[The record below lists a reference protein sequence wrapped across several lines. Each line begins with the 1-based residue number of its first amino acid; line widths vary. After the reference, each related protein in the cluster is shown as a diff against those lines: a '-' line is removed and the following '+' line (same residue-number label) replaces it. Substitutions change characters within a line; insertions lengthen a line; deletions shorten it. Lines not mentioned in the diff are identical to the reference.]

1 MIGSGVN
8 RAIHCK
14 HLRIIPL
21 RSVRARNKYEQL
33 AHGQRTAKKHT
44 SKQFVQFAA
53 PLINPITFDIDFE
66 WLSLAGAAASTRSNH
81 AGTIARTTEKPINR
95 VRVRASFWH
104 MSRQACRTCATGPI
118 SASVDSRCTPV
129 ECYRQAD
136 NRCHHLHANALP
148 SLSRS
153 LARSLFLLA
162 VCVYLP
168 TVRAGVSASTA
179 RAIIYLDSNNLSH
192 LVVEGA
198 NSRID
203 ACVYKRRHYSTRR
216 SVLLGTKS

>member
-1 MIGSGVN
+1 MQLTRSRVSAG
-8 RAIHCK
+8 AINNYDWIRRESCDT
-14 HLRIIPL
+14 LQTPTDYTPP
-21 RSVRARNKYEQL
+21 VRARKKQI
-33 AHGQRTAKKHT
+33 RTISTRTTDSKKHT

-153 LARSLFLLA
+153 LARSLFLSVSMSVSISQQFVLA
-162 VCVYLP
+162 Y
-168 TVRAGVSASTA
+168 
-179 RAIIYLDSNNLSH
+179 
-192 LVVEGA
+192 
-198 NSRID
+198 
-203 ACVYKRRHYSTRR
+203 RRPQREP
-216 SVLLGTKS
+216 